1 MRTFLLALITLY
13 QRCLSPFLP
22 PSCRFQPS
30 CSEYARDAVQ
40 QHGALKGTGLALSR
54 LVRCHPLCRGGYDPV
69 PPATTAPRALQRNSN
84 RHAA

>member
-1 MRTFLLALITLY
+1 MRTFILALITFY

-30 CSEYARDAVQ
+30 CSEYARDAVC
-40 QHGALKGTGLALSR
+40 QHGALKGTGLTLLR

-69 PPATTAPRALQRNSN
+69 PPATAPRALQRNTN